1 MGSELREVGKHNRRQ
16 VHSGHGV
23 RLREDPDL
31 MEYVCDHRIPLE
43 MCPTSNVQ
51 TGAVSSID
59 QHPIREYF
67 DRGLRVTVNT
77 DNRLMSNTTLTDE
90 LALCCEHL
98 DFTLEEIKKLILNGF
113 KSAFLVY
120 PERKALIGEALAA
133 LGDGAQ

>member
-1 MGSELREVGKHNRRQ
+1 M
-16 VHSGHGV
+16 
-23 RLREDPDL
+23 
-31 MEYVCDHRIPLE
+31 
-43 MCPTSNVQ
+43 
-51 TGAVSSID
+51 
-59 QHPIREYF
+59 
-67 DRGLRVTVNT
+67 
-77 DNRLMSNTTLTDE
+77 TDE